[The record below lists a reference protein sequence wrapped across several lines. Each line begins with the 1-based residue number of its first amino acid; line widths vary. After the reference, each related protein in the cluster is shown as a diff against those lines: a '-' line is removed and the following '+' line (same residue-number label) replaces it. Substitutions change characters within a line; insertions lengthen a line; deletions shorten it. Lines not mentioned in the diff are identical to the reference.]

1 MAKPDPRG
9 SDLAKAVHVAC
20 PPFDLHDDVLMW
32 ARWAGYDISKRHE
45 PPLPKSKWVGHADL
59 PRFREGGIGAQF
71 FGLVSLPV
79 LGESG
84 CYRAVNEQIDILDG
98 YAASLPREIRKAVS
112 VEDAEQARFD
122 GYLAAFLGI
131 EGAHA
136 LEGDIRNVAHFARR
150 GVRYLGLS
158 HFSANRACYPAKG
171 KGARPDAGLT
181 PFGREVVE
189 ACLANGVIVDLAHI
203 NRPGFME
210 AAAIC
215 RVYKTP
221 VIVSHTGVLGAYK
234 HWRNIDDDQL
244 RAVASSGGVVGV
256 IFVPNYL
263 GGPGIDAVMRHMT
276 HVIDTV
282 GEDHVAL
289 GSDYDGMVTPTVGLE
304 DVSRL
309 GALTD
314 AMLAAKWSVTRIAK
328 VLRGNVLRVLK
339 DAPPKHLV
347 RNEESTDAE
356 K

>member
-20 PPFDLHDDVLMW
+20 PPIDLHDDVLMW
-32 ARWAGYDISKRHE
+32 ARWAGYDIAKRHE

-79 LGESG
+79 FGESG
-84 CYRAVNEQIDILDG
+84 CFCAVNEQIDILDA
-98 YAASLPREIRKAVS
+98 YAAALPKEIRKAVS
-112 VEDAEQARFD
+112 AEDAEIARQD
-122 GYLAAFLGI
+122 GHLAAYLGI

-136 LEGDIRNVAHFARR
+136 LEGNLGNVTHFARR

-171 KGARPDAGLT
+171 KGARADAGLT
-181 PFGREVVE
+181 RFGQLVVE
-189 ACLANGVIVDLAHI
+189 SCLAHGVIVDLAHI

-215 RVYKTP
+215 RTYRRP
-221 VIVSHTGVLGAYK
+221 VIVSHTGVLGAHQ
-234 HWRNIDDDQL
+234 HWRNIDDGQL

-276 HVIDTV
+276 HVIDVV

-314 AMLAAKWSVTRIAK
+314 AMLVAKWSVDRMAK
-328 VLRGNVLRVLK
+328 ILRRNVLRVLA
-339 DAPPKHLV
+339 DAPPRHPAAPLTPSGV
-347 RNEESTDAE
+347 I
-356 K
+356 